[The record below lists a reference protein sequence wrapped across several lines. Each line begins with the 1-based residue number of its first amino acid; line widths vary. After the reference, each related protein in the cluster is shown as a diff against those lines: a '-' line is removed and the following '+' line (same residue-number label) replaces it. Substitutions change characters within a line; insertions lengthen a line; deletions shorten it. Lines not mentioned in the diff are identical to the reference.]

1 MRIYRLLATLASQW
15 LRCALQFLL
24 IVSVLVAGVSP
35 STAFTRFVGSEET
48 DTPCEEQEEEEEE
61 EEEVTRSS
69 DPQKRYAKGS
79 LRRWHQGDRS
89 LRGFSTVAH
98 RFHQG
103 HCLSNGLRAPL
114 LR

>member
-35 STAFTRFVGSEET
+35 ATAFTRYAGSEET
-48 DTPCEEQEEEEEE
+48 ETPCEEQEQEEE

-103 HCLSNGLRAPL
+103 HCLPNGLRAPL

>member
-1 MRIYRLLATLASQW
+1 MRIYCLLATLASQW
-15 LRCALQFLL
+15 LRRALQFLL

-35 STAFTRFVGSEET
+35 STAFNRFAGSEET

-61 EEEVTRSS
+61 VTRSS
-69 DPQKRYAKGS
+69 DPQKRNAKGS
-79 LRRWHQGDRS
+79 LRRWHHGDRS
-89 LRGFSTVAH
+89 LSGFSTVAH

-103 HCLSNGLRAPL
+103 HCLPNGLRAPL